1 MQYFFCNGRLLIFL
15 MLLLLT
21 FGCRGTQVM
30 SEETNSKNNL
40 SEGETSSEVP
50 SIPELEKFIFA
61 IDSYTAGVVPR
72 KLSAPEVAKWLNR
85 KVEKTTELKSWTR
98 VESAAK
104 FYETYEVVEKFKGF
118 LDKKESGEEDV
129 RRSIVIAR
137 IVAYLGSAE
146 DVAFATQYY
155 KYLVGRAESVE
166 EFEDLVLLH
175 EVLGLGTN
183 SKELNQKLQSK
194 ISSLESKKDSD
205 FQAGLQ
211 YQKFKESIAQ
221 KLYRAEK
228 VQSIKDAILKNTD
241 RKKRL
246 EEEIKA
252 YLSLEYGF
260 LEYLQPWATGRLRRE
275 TWAAQPAE
283 QIKRNDNAPLKAD
296 VAQAFRDFLGK
307 IDKIEEIEKED
318 EESIRIRL
326 LRAIKF
332 FDGKISS
339 EEEGFLALYKGKQ
352 LDVLAN
358 EGFQIP

>member
-1 MQYFFCNGRLLIFL
+1 
-15 MLLLLT
+15 
-21 FGCRGTQVM
+21 M

-40 SEGETSSEVP
+40 PEDKSSSEVP
-50 SIPELEKFIFA
+50 SIPELEKFIFVL
-61 IDSYTAGVVPR
+61 DEYTAGVVPR
-72 KLSAPEVAKWLNR
+72 KLVAPEVAKFLNG
-85 KVEKTTELKSWTR
+85 KIEKTTALKSFTR

-104 FYETYEVVEKFKGF
+104 FYETYEIVEKFKGF
-118 LDKKESGEEDV
+118 LDKKEVNEEDTL
-129 RRSIVIAR
+129 RSIVITR
-137 IVAYLGSAE
+137 IIAYLGNAE

-155 KYLVGRAESVE
+155 KYLVGRAESAA

-194 ISSLESKKDSD
+194 ISSLEGKKDSD

-228 VQSIKDAILKNTD
+228 VQSIKEKILQTTD

-260 LEYLQPWATGRLRRE
+260 LEYLQPWAAGRLRRE

-283 QIKRNDNAPLKAD
+283 QTKRNDNAPLKAD
-296 VAQAFRDFLGK
+296 VAQTFRDFLGK
-307 IDKIEEIEKED
+307 IDKIDEIEKED
-318 EESIRIRL
+318 EESINIRL

-332 FDGKISS
+332 FDGKTSI
-339 EEEGFLALYKGKQ
+339 EEDGFLSLYKGKQ
-352 LDVLAN
+352 LDILAN